1 MSLTI
6 KNVIEKF
13 VDEFIN
19 IDGGVDN
26 IRDTEDDGNV
36 YITGEKIKQFLQEEL
51 TLMLDGILAEIP
63 PISYTRDM
71 KSTYRNEYRQEV
83 INIINSHR

>member
-1 MSLTI
+1 MPLTI

-13 VDEFIN
+13 DNQFVDKISGDMWQTTSRE
-19 IDGGVDN
+19 
-26 IRDTEDDGNV
+26 E
-36 YITGEKIKQFLQEEL
+36 IKQFLQEEL
-51 TLMLDGILAEIP
+51 TLMLDGILDEMP

-83 INIINSHR
+83 INIINLHR